1 MRSFSVSALNRMISS
16 NRFRNSGLKVRL
28 TSFLTRSSTL
38 SEIMSSL
45 VDWKPRPSRFC
56 KWRAPMFEVMMMMA
70 FLKSTVLPKPSV
82 SWPSSNT
89 CNRMLKTSGCAF
101 SISSSRTTE

>member
-1 MRSFSVSALNRMISS
+1 MISS

-56 KWRAPMFEVMMMMA
+56 KWRAPMFEVMMR
-70 FLKSTVLPKPSV
+70 SEEH
-82 SWPSSNT
+82 
-89 CNRMLKTSGCAF
+89 
-101 SISSSRTTE
+101 TTELQSLRHIVCCILLEKNESPKHIVTHRLLFWHFLRCNARNSTG